1 MEQNNFENQM
11 DETTKILI
19 SKMEKELK
27 AKDDE
32 IRSKEKE
39 IDDLKNELAILKG
52 QILNKNRKIFGRS
65 SEKVDPNQLSLFDEA
80 ERNSDL
86 KAPEPEIEEIIYTRK
101 KPSNNIGK
109 KDNLSNLERVII
121 EHKLS
126 DEEAVC
132 DKCGSPLVY
141 IGKKSIKEVL
151 KYMPAKLYIEEHVV
165 YSYACR
171 NCEAEHGNSN
181 IISTKAPDNFI
192 YKGMASNELLSHVI
206 CLKYLYALP
215 LYRQQNYFE
224 MLGAN
229 LSRQTLSNWIM
240 VASSRFQEIYDFMK
254 VKLLESKYIQADETT
269 LKVVENDGSQSRA
282 KRYMWLYKTGGDKQP
297 IILYE
302 YQKTRSSTCPKNFL
316 RDFSGY
322 LQTDGYSGYNII
334 KNAKRLYCFAH
345 VRRKYYE
352 IIADLDE
359 EALKKS
365 RAIIGF
371 NYCEKIYAIEKEIR
385 KHFFDKEDY
394 YEIRQKI
401 RQKNLKPLLKEFQ
414 KYIDEEIPKAL
425 PKSALGKAL
434 NYTKEVLTGM
444 NYVLEDGTLEIDNNS
459 AERAI
464 KPFVIGRKNWLFSNT
479 VKGANSSAIIYSII
493 ETAKANGLKVEKYL
507 VYLMTFMNNKDIQDK
522 NCFADA
528 MPWSDKIPNDLKIKA
543 DH

>member
-1 MEQNNFENQM
+1 
-11 DETTKILI
+11 
-19 SKMEKELK
+19 
-27 AKDDE
+27 
-32 IRSKEKE
+32 
-39 IDDLKNELAILKG
+39 
-52 QILNKNRKIFGRS
+52 
-65 SEKVDPNQLSLFDEA
+65 
-80 ERNSDL
+80 
-86 KAPEPEIEEIIYTRK
+86 
-101 KPSNNIGK
+101 
-109 KDNLSNLERVII
+109 
-121 EHKLS
+121 
-126 DEEAVC
+126 
-132 DKCGSPLVY
+132 
-141 IGKKSIKEVL
+141 
-151 KYMPAKLYIEEHVV
+151 MPAKLYIEEHVV

-171 NCEAEHGNSN
+171 NCEAEDGNSN

-269 LKVVENDGSQSRA
+269 LKVVENDGSESRS

-334 KNAKRLYCFAH
+334 KNAKRLYCLAH

-359 EALKKS
+359 ETLKKS

-371 NYCEKIYAIEKEIR
+371 NYCEKIYALEKEVR

-401 RQKNLKPLLKEFQ
+401 RQKNLKPLLEEFQ
-414 KYIDEEIPKAL
+414 KYIDEEIPNAL

-434 NYTKEVLTGM
+434 NYTKEVLPGM

-507 VYLMTFMNNKDIQDK
+507 VYLMTFMDNKDIQDK
-522 NCFADA
+522 NCLADA
-528 MPWSDKIPNDLKIKA
+528 MPWSDKIPDDLKIKA

>member
-1 MEQNNFENQM
+1 MEQNNFKNQM

-86 KAPEPEIEEIIYTRK
+86 KAPEPEIEEITYTRK

-126 DEEAVC
+126 DEEAIC
-132 DKCGSPLVY
+132 DKCGSPLVC

-151 KYMPAKLYIEEHVV
+151 KYIPAKLYIEEHVV

-171 NCEAEHGNSN
+171 NCEAEDGNSN

-269 LKVVENDGSQSRA
+269 LKVVENDGSESRS

-334 KNAKRLYCFAH
+334 KNAKRLYCLAH

-359 EALKKS
+359 ETLKKS

-371 NYCEKIYAIEKEIR
+371 NYCEKIYALEKEVR

-401 RQKNLKPLLKEFQ
+401 RQKNLKPLLEEFQ
-414 KYIDEEIPKAL
+414 KYIDEEIPNAL

-434 NYTKEVLTGM
+434 NYTKEVLPGM

-522 NCFADA
+522 NCLADA
-528 MPWSDKIPNDLKIKA
+528 MPWSDKIPDDLKIKA

>member
-86 KAPEPEIEEIIYTRK
+86 KAPEPEIEEITYTRK

-126 DEEAVC
+126 DEEAIC
-132 DKCGSPLVY
+132 DKCGSPLVC

-151 KYMPAKLYIEEHVV
+151 KYIPAKLYIEEHVV

-171 NCEAEHGNSN
+171 NCEAEDGNSN

-269 LKVVENDGSQSRA
+269 LKVVENDGSESRS

-334 KNAKRLYCFAH
+334 KNAKRLYCLAH

-359 EALKKS
+359 ETLKKS

-371 NYCEKIYAIEKEIR
+371 NYCEKIYALEKEVR

-401 RQKNLKPLLKEFQ
+401 RQKNLKPLLEEFQ
-414 KYIDEEIPKAL
+414 KYIDEEIPNAL

-434 NYTKEVLTGM
+434 NYTKEVLPGM

-522 NCFADA
+522 NCLADA
-528 MPWSDKIPNDLKIKA
+528 MPWSDKIPDDLKIKA

>member
-86 KAPEPEIEEIIYTRK
+86 KAPEPEIEEITYTRK

-126 DEEAVC
+126 DEEAIC
-132 DKCGSPLVY
+132 DKCGSPLVC

-171 NCEAEHGNSN
+171 NCEAEDGNSN

-269 LKVVENDGSQSRA
+269 LKVVENDGSESRS

-334 KNAKRLYCFAH
+334 KNAKRLYCLAH

-359 EALKKS
+359 ETLKKS

-371 NYCEKIYAIEKEIR
+371 NYCEKIYALEKEVR

-401 RQKNLKPLLKEFQ
+401 RQKNLKPLLEEFQ
-414 KYIDEEIPKAL
+414 KYIDEEIPNAL

-434 NYTKEVLTGM
+434 NYTKEVLPGM

-507 VYLMTFMNNKDIQDK
+507 VYLMTFMDNKDIQDK
-522 NCFADA
+522 NCLADA
-528 MPWSDKIPNDLKIKA
+528 MPWSDKIPDDLKIKA